1 MKKLMILCA
10 AGVLAVGL
18 GAATV
23 QAAGSNVLK
32 SCPANQTCVEQT
44 QRDWCKDCTRNQDGV
59 CTGGQCCGDN
69 NNDGIC
75 DNTCPGNCQ
84 GNHAGDC
91 TGGQNYEN
99 HQGHCAG
106 GGHHGG
112 HT

>member
-32 SCPANQTCVEQT
+32 SCPASQTCVEQT
-44 QRDWCKDCTRNQDGV
+44 QRDWCKDCTRNQDG
-59 CTGGQCCGDN
+59 
-69 NNDGIC
+69 IC
-75 DNTCPGNCQ
+75 DNTCPGNCR
-84 GNHAGDC
+84 GNHAGDY

-99 HQGHCAG
+99 PQGHCAG

>member
-32 SCPANQTCVEQT
+32 SCPASQTCVEQT

-59 CTGGQCCGDN
+59 CTGGQ
-69 NNDGIC
+69 
-75 DNTCPGNCQ
+75 
-84 GNHAGDC
+84 
-91 TGGQNYEN
+91 NYEN
-99 HQGHCAG
+99 HQDHCAG